1 MDDEATG
8 AFFAAARPSVL
19 YGCTRCAG
27 SRSSCP
33 SVIDA
38 YLRRGAAVLGY
49 MASSSQRC
57 QREMAK
63 RRGVYS
69 AVARV
74 QKLIVKAAG
83 DNAAAPEY
91 MQQLME
97 KLCPGLSKLISKMKP
112 SG

>member
-1 MDDEATG
+1 MVAKD
-8 AFFAAARPSVL
+8 FQARQRNV
-19 YGCTRCAG
+19 AG
-27 SRSSCP
+27 SPNVRFSTSTSTTRLSSEEE
-33 SVIDA
+33 DLDL
-38 YLRRGAAVLGY
+38 LRRGAAVLGY

-97 KLCPGLSKLISKMKP
+97 KLCPGLSKLILNRF
-112 SG
+112 

>member
-1 MDDEATG
+1 MVAVGGKDLALA
-8 AFFAAARPSVL
+8 AFHEDGLTHISSVCREEHDL
-19 YGCTRCAG
+19 
-27 SRSSCP
+27 
-33 SVIDA
+33 DL
-38 YLRRGAAVLGY
+38 LRRGAAVLGY
-49 MASSSQRC
+49 MASNSQRC

-69 AVARV
+69 AIARV